1 MFLKKLKVLI
11 DMILHH
17 FVIAS
22 TYYPIITFFHSL
34 YYHSLP
40 IDLPYVMY
48 ILCPQHGSSVVK
60 AGPVMLPSG
69 SSTPGRGRRQLP
81 QTPLTPRPAVTYK
94 TANSSPLPS
103 GASTAMTG
111 HQTRFSRGL
120 SEHDRLIGVHDESP
134 MPVTRI
140 GSDPNLNRQ
149 LEATPQQALLEET
162 EDFQDTVS
170 SHGGG
175 RSARTTTTSTTASAS
190 QGTAAA
196 PATVP
201 TTQGRAGVVPNGY
214 HFTLGV
220 NSASGSRGT
229 GSIREREEEDWC

>member
-1 MFLKKLKVLI
+1 MVKVGA
-11 DMILHH
+11 
-17 FVIAS
+17 V
-22 TYYPIITFFHSL
+22 T
-34 YYHSLP
+34 
-40 IDLPYVMY
+40 
-48 ILCPQHGSSVVK
+48 
-60 AGPVMLPSG
+60 LPSG

-81 QTPLTPRPAVTYK
+81 QTPLTPRPAVAYK

-103 GASTAMTG
+103 GASTATTG
-111 HQTRFSRGL
+111 YQTRFSRGL
-120 SEHDRLIGVHDESP
+120 SEHDRLIGIHDESP

-149 LEATPQQALLEET
+149 PEVISQQALLEET
-162 EDFQDTVS
+162 DDFRDTVS

-175 RSARTTTTSTTASAS
+175 RSARTTVASTTASSS

-196 PATVP
+196 PVTTP

-220 NSASGSRGT
+220 NSASGPGARGT
-229 GSIREREEEDWC
+229 GSLREREEEDWC